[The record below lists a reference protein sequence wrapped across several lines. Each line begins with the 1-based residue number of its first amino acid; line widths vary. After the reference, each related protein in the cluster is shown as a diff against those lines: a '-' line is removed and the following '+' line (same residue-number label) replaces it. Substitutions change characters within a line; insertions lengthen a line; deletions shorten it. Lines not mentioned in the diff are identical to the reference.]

1 MARRFGTA
9 ISPTGEGARAVGDA
23 FGGPTRRDPAARIR
37 SLPFRHNVKPALGF
51 EIFRLSQ
58 LFERAE
64 QHRIDHALEAPQR
77 PEFHTIYVGL
87 RGKGE
92 LIVDFTPV
100 PLGAHQVTFVARGRV
115 QQFVPDRAVDAWML
129 LFTPE
134 FLLAGGD
141 APDPLAQPATL
152 APSWTTPAIADAREL
167 IAIADQLELEHA
179 RPIDDIQPWLLAAL
193 LRVLVLRA
201 ERLVGGAPVLPAPL
215 QRFFTILEHDH
226 ATTRSVAHY
235 AKRAGISARRLAEL
249 VHAHAGKSTKQAI
262 DDRVILEQK
271 RLLVHT
277 DVSVKELA
285 ARTGFA
291 EPTNLV
297 KFFRHHVG
305 ATPVEFRDRHRRAR
319 R

>member
-1 MARRFGTA
+1 M
-9 ISPTGEGARAVGDA
+9 
-23 FGGPTRRDPAARIR
+23 
-37 SLPFRHNVKPALGF
+37 PFRHNVTSALGF

-64 QHRIDHALEAPQR
+64 KHRLDHALESPQR

-87 RGKGE
+87 RGKGQ
-92 LIVDFTPV
+92 LIVDFTSV
-100 PLGAHQVTFVARGRV
+100 PLGAQVLTFVARGRV

-134 FLLAGGD
+134 FLVPGGG
-141 APDPLAQPATL
+141 APDPLAMPATL
-152 APSWTTPAIADAREL
+152 AASWAAPAIAVPPAEARAL
-167 IAIADQLELEHA
+167 VALADQLDAEHA
-179 RPIDDIQPWLLAAL
+179 RPFDEIQPWLLMAL

-201 ERLVGGAPVLPAPL
+201 ERLVDHRAPVPAAL
-215 QRFFTILEHDH
+215 QRFFTILERDH
-226 ATTRSVAHY
+226 ATTRSVDHY
-235 AKRAGISARRLAEL
+235 ARLAGLSPRRLAEL
-249 VHAHAGKSTKQAI
+249 VHEHVGTSTKQVI

-277 DVSVKELA
+277 EVSIKELA

-297 KFFRHHVG
+297 KFFRHHTG
-305 ATPVEFRDRHRRAR
+305 ATPQGFREQHRRRMLPSHR
-319 R
+319 RS

>member
-1 MARRFGTA
+1 MARRL
-9 ISPTGEGARAVGDA
+9 ARRSS
-23 FGGPTRRDPAARIR
+23 TTIR

-64 QHRIDHALEAPQR
+64 QHRLDHALEAPQR

-87 RGKGE
+87 RGKGQ

-100 PLGAHQVTFVARGRV
+100 PLGAQHLTFVARGRV

-141 APDPLAQPATL
+141 GPDPLAMPATL
-152 APSWTTPAIADAREL
+152 APSWAVPAIAMPPGVAREVL
-167 IAIADQLELEHA
+167 AIADQLDAEHA
-179 RPIDDIQPWLLAAL
+179 RPIDDVQPHLLTAL

-201 ERLVGGAPVLPAPL
+201 ERLVDRTAEAPAPL
-215 QRFFTILEHDH
+215 QRFFTILERDH
-226 ATTRSVAHY
+226 ATTRSVDHY
-235 AKRAGISARRLAEL
+235 ARQAGISARRLAEL
-249 VHAHAGKSTKQAI
+249 IHDHAGKSTKQVI
-262 DDRVILEQK
+262 DERVILEQK

-277 DVSVKELA
+277 ELSVKELA

-297 KFFRHHVG
+297 KFFRHHTST
-305 ATPVEFRDRHRRAR
+305 TPLAFRDDHRRRILPSR
-319 R
+319 RRS